1 MRGKL
6 QFGFST
12 RMLAAAT
19 ALVPYHPSINM
30 AGRQPRQKVQT
41 KTRPGKSKSGRGGSS
56 AAGFGGR
63 KIEPVWRCV
72 EGCGACCKLDKGP
85 AFATPEEIF
94 EDPRDVE
101 VRLLVTSI
109 WLTPP
114 CPQHIRWN
122 ASFNQEAE
130 GDWFFRIKLLYARKL
145 FWFTRWFHCSVS
157 NTAYCFEY
165 FMKRLIIS
173 CRFAFKFSA
182 LQKHGRFRWVV
193 RSLWEKHAQVLDL
206 SW

>member
-12 RMLAAAT
+12 RMLAVAATTAT
-19 ALVPYHPSINM
+19 ALVPYLPSISM
-30 AGRQPRQKVQT
+30 AGCRPRQKVQT

-56 AAGFGGR
+56 VAGFGGR

-101 VRLLVTSI
+101 V
-109 WLTPP
+109 
-114 CPQHIRWN
+114 
-122 ASFNQEAE
+122 
-130 GDWFFRIKLLYARKL
+130 
-145 FWFTRWFHCSVS
+145 
-157 NTAYCFEY
+157 
-165 FMKRLIIS
+165 
-173 CRFAFKFSA
+173 
-182 LQKHGRFRWVV
+182 
-193 RSLWEKHAQVLDL
+193 
-206 SW
+206 